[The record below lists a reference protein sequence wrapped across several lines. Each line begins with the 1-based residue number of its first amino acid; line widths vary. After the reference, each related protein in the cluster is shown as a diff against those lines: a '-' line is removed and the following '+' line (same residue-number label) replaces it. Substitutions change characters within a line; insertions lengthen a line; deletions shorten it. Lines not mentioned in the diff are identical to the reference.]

1 MSAQGIVVPLVRIVA
16 ETQPL
21 VRVTHHPP
29 IGTSGF
35 GPPRAAK
42 YMFDTKNYFDPTT
55 DSLPLVLIIETQ
67 AAMDKIEAI
76 AAVPGVEA
84 LF

>member
-1 MSAQGIVVPLVRIVA
+1 
-16 ETQPL
+16 
-21 VRVTHHPP
+21 
-29 IGTSGF
+29 
-35 GPPRAAK
+35 
-42 YMFDTKNYFDPTT
+42 MFDTKNYFDPTT